1 MPLTQH
7 PTPHTSSSQPP
18 STQRR
23 HLARKQKYPNS
34 CGAAVL
40 LCAAMELGVRKMPLF
55 SGSLSSQKGVDTL
68 ELNSRCESDLYMITS
83 NSLEKKPG
91 SSSLRKAGYSMP
103 DNMVLAGRLL
113 GLSIRVEKDQSLLAM
128 ALQALYSRI
137 EVELTAMGCPVV
149 PPLHALRFNE
159 LRLEALATSVAGI
172 PIRLHWV
179 LHRPDG
185 SYMNPGTGENYLD
198 FSALEK
204 GVKRAANRAV
214 GYYRS
219 GISIV
224 VSFDA

>member
-1 MPLTQH
+1 
-7 PTPHTSSSQPP
+7 
-18 STQRR
+18 
-23 HLARKQKYPNS
+23 
-34 CGAAVL
+34 
-40 LCAAMELGVRKMPLF
+40 MPLF

-68 ELNSRCESDLYMITS
+68 ELNGRCESDLYMITS
-83 NSLEKKPG
+83 NSLEKNPG

-113 GLSIRVEKDQSLLAM
+113 GLSMRVEKDQRLLAM
-128 ALQALYSRI
+128 ALQALYSKI
-137 EVELTAMGCPVV
+137 EAELTAMGCPVV
-149 PPLHALRFNE
+149 PPLHPLRFNE

-172 PIRLHWV
+172 PIGLHWV

-185 SYMNPGTGENYLD
+185 SYMNPGTGENYMD